1 MDRVIDHNVDR
12 CKKKLYDQNLNNG
25 LMRRVVLYGSKQA
38 SSSISLRQ
46 FSTQTLIGQPDVY

>member
-46 FSTQTLIGQPDVY
+46 FSTQT